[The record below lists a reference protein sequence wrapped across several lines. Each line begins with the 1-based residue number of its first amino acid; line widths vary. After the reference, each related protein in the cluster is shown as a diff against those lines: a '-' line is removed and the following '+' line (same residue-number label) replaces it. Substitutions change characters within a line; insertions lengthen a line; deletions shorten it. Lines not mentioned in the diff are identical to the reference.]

1 MKKIFN
7 FGEDAAGFSEP
18 VLNEREIRAAA
29 GILFVATYT
38 SFMLIILA
46 ENYIPFKLVIA
57 FFLLDL
63 VIRVFVNPKFSPSL
77 ILGRLI
83 VGDQSPEYVGA
94 APKKFAWIVGIILTG
109 IMFVFFNIL
118 NIISP
123 VSAIICLICMVFLFF
138 ESAFGI
144 CIGCKLYPFFYK
156 KKPQYCPG
164 EICAVMV
171 KQDIQKVSIS
181 QFIVLITF
189 AVIIVLAVT
198 ELNGVLSKRPSN
210 LPESTILNDKN

>member
-7 FGEDAAGFSEP
+7 FGEEAAGYSLP

-109 IMFVFFNIL
+109 IMFVYFNIL

-144 CIGCKLYPFFYK
+144 CIGCKLYPFIYK

-164 EICAVMV
+164 EICAVKV
-171 KQDIQKVSIS
+171 KQEIQKVTMS
-181 QFIVLITF
+181 QFIILITF
-189 AVIIVLAVT
+189 AVIIVFVVT

-210 LPESTILNDKN
+210 LPESTILKDIN

>member
-7 FGEDAAGFSEP
+7 FGEEAVGYSLP

-109 IMFVFFNIL
+109 IMFVYFNIL

-144 CIGCKLYPFFYK
+144 CIGCKLYPFIYK

-164 EICAVMV
+164 EICTVKV
-171 KQDIQKVSIS
+171 KQEIQKVTIS
-181 QFIVLITF
+181 QFIILITF
-189 AVIIVLAVT
+189 AVIIVIAVT
-198 ELNGVLSKRPSN
+198 ELNGVINKRPSN
-210 LPESTILNDKN
+210 LPESTILKDKN